1 MNTILRS
8 ENGILNEMTK
18 PPALDA
24 FLNLVEL
31 SAFDVSDGVMS
42 TLCVPSEQITS
53 NPYIKAATSPNT
65 RRAYQS
71 DIRHFEKWGGPLP
84 AGPEHLVQYL
94 LHFAQSLN
102 SRTLSRRL
110 VALGNWHVYRG
121 FPDPSGH
128 PAVIKTMA
136 GIVRT
141 HGRPKDK
148 ASPLL
153 AEDLAYI
160 VAHLEQNSSMR
171 SARDTALLLLGFF
184 GAFRRSELVAIQ
196 VAHVTWKDD
205 GLEIL
210 IPHSKTDQENEGQ
223 VCAVPAGTPP
233 LCPVHALRKWL
244 DISGIHDGFLFRA
257 ARKTDVDDQ
266 PLTSGMVSLILKKR
280 AREAGIKQQKKLSSH
295 SLRRGLAS
303 RASAEGASIAAI
315 MRQGRWKNVNT
326 VMEYIEAA
334 QRFEDN
340 AASKVMK
347 GIGLRQKSEDS
358 HETVCSRQ
366 PVSD

>member
-266 PLTSGMVSLILKKR
+266 PLTSGMVRLILKKR

>member
-1 MNTILRS
+1 MNTIQQS
-8 ENGILNEMTK
+8 KNGVLNEMSK
-18 PPALDA
+18 PPPPDV
-24 FLNLVEL
+24 FLNLVE
-31 SAFDVSDGVMS
+31 SPAFGMPDSEIS
-42 TLCVPSEQITS
+42 NLCILPEQITS

-102 SRTLSRRL
+102 ARTLSRRL
-110 VALGNWHVYRG
+110 VALGNWHVYQG

-128 PAVIKTMA
+128 SAVVKTMA

-148 ASPLL
+148 SSALS
-153 AEDLAYI
+153 AEDLVRI
-160 VAHLEQNSSMR
+160 VSNLEQDSSMR
-171 SARDTALLLLGFF
+171 SARDIALLLVGFF

-196 VAHVTWKDD
+196 VAHLTWKDD

-257 ARKTDVDDQ
+257 ARKKNIDDQ
-266 PLTSGMVSLILKKR
+266 PLTAGMVSLILKKH
-280 AREAGIKQQKKLSSH
+280 AREAGIRQQKKLSSH

-340 AASKVMK
+340 AASQVMK
-347 GIGLRQKSEDS
+347 GIGLEQKSGDS
-358 HETVCSRQ
+358 HETVFSRQ
-366 PVSD
+366 SVPD